1 MLVPQSE
8 FRNAACSLHR
18 ICLSLPPGLL
28 QGVQG
33 RMKRQTLQ
41 RINKNERVFSLNCEG
56 YVKEFLTKR
65 EKIVHLRPQKCACL
79 KAAAP
84 CWPCFEAAACV
95 QEKDAGAV

>member
-1 MLVPQSE
+1 MNQHAAAGSAGHQQPQPLPQGGGLVLVPQSE

-41 RINKNERVFSLNCEG
+41 RINKNERVFSLNYEG

-65 EKIVHLRPQKCACL
+65 EKIVHLRPKS
-79 KAAAP
+79 AP
-84 CWPCFEAAACV
+84 V
-95 QEKDAGAV
+95 